1 MKITVIVISLAC
13 FSLGLLAAEESSPSP
28 TPIFRHHAPRPGP
41 VRRLN
46 YVERRHESEVRAGA
60 PQAKAQTQAN
70 RRSAAA
76 AEAQAKAADRAR
88 TQAKRKVAAEARI
101 ETRNQIPRANSDLM
115 SRMGFSEEEI
125 AAQKAREQ
133 SAKSGAKGTTDTT
146 SQVQRQQEQV
156 TPPNGTGAVGNHTIV
171 PPAKADGVAPQEPT
185 TISPAAD
192 PDSH

>member
-13 FSLGLLAAEESSPSP
+13 FSPGLLAAEEPSPSP

-41 VRRLN
+41 VRRRN
-46 YVERRHESEVRAGA
+46 YIERRNESEARAGA
-60 PQAKAQTQAN
+60 AQAKAQAQAS
-70 RRSAAA
+70 RSSDAA

-88 TQAKRKVAAEARI
+88 AQAQRQVAAEARN
-101 ETRNQIPRANSDLM
+101 ETRKQIPRANSDLM

-133 SAKSGAKGTTDTT
+133 SAKSGAKETTGAT
-146 SQVQRQQEQV
+146 SQAKRQQEQPA
-156 TPPNGTGAVGNHTIV
+156 TSNGTGVVGDHLTV
-171 PPAKADGVAPQEPT
+171 PPAKTDAVAPQKPT
-185 TISPAAD
+185 SASSAAN